1 MSWLNMHFPS
11 PQIPSWCDMLV
22 TLLVSQLPIGSLKPA
37 SSKRFDMSSTRETS
51 QPDGC
56 PCLPEPGVA
65 VEKSFQSSSAALR
78 SAREAKIPGAG
89 GGGGGLGGGLG
100 SGGDGDGQPVSH
112 SGGLGGEGGQPTV
125 PTQLE

>member
-1 MSWLNMHFPS
+1 
-11 PQIPSWCDMLV
+11 
-22 TLLVSQLPIGSLKPA
+22 
-37 SSKRFDMSSTRETS
+37 MSSTRETS

-65 VEKSFQSSSAALR
+65 VEKSFQSSSAAL
-78 SAREAKIPGAG
+78 SSSRERKMPIGAA

-100 SGGDGDGQPVSH
+100 SGGDGDCQPVSH